1 VTNLSLSAITRPE
14 SSDQDYH
21 GSAMPSGLVP
31 RALLWILMTCA
42 IATAIAWLS
51 EIYQPWSLDDGPMQ
65 LALFTSRVAA
75 GLPFYRDFR
84 VAPWLPVTYG
94 PIAPWFASHLVPA
107 FGGGVMGA
115 LAAGR
120 AIMIG
125 SLLIVCILIFGLAK
139 TTSAS
144 TISAAIA
151 ALAFIIAP
159 MARLQTDYRVDMLA
173 LAFNFMGLML
183 FELDFELLAVLPFAA
198 AFFTKQNQLYG
209 VAAVFL
215 MLCATHRFRRATM
228 VGATWLA
235 IVGCGLAALQL
246 AFPWFWLNT
255 FGALAPTLDVT
266 APFSF
271 LAHQI
276 PRHLAILTLAVYALW
291 RWPWNLAAW
300 LFIVALGENFVSCLR
315 WGSGPYYFLPT
326 MAAAAILSAK
336 SLDAIF
342 EQIESISPSRAAQA
356 AIAITAALIFC
367 SGSLFVAIHG
377 NWKLDFALMPVQY
390 GSRTEVDQSTVNGL
404 RAINGPIVVTHSNYL
419 VHDQRPNVEWME
431 GLVLSGMKA
440 RSTFDDRALL
450 DSIRRRQIA
459 AFVLGPSGLDRDYRG
474 RLVYWPELRKAIRD
488 NYRRLPGGG
497 DVLVMV
503 PKARAGKP

>member
-1 VTNLSLSAITRPE
+1 
-14 SSDQDYH
+14 
-21 GSAMPSGLVP
+21 MPGGLAP
-31 RALLWILMTCA
+31 RALMWILMTCA
-42 IATAIAWLS
+42 IVTAIAWLS
-51 EIYQPWSLDDGPMQ
+51 EIYQPRSLDDGPIQ
-65 LALFTSRVAA
+65 LALLTSRVAA

-94 PIAPWFASHLVPA
+94 PIAPWLASHLVHA

-125 SLLIVCILIFGLAK
+125 ALLIVSILIFGLAK
-139 TTSAS
+139 TTGAS

-151 ALAFIIAP
+151 ALAFIMAP
-159 MARLQTDYRVDMLA
+159 LARLRTDYRVDMLA
-173 LAFNFMGLML
+173 LAFNFTGLML

-209 VAAVFL
+209 IAAVFL

-228 VGATWLA
+228 VGAAWLA
-235 IVGCGLAALQL
+235 IVGGGLAALQL

-255 FGALAPTLDVT
+255 FGALAPTLDVA

-276 PRHLAILTLAVYALW
+276 PRHLAILALAVYALW

-300 LFIVALGENFVSCLR
+300 LFIVALGENFVSCFR

-326 MAAAAILSAK
+326 IAAAAILSAK

-342 EQIESISPSRAAQA
+342 ERIESMSPSRAAQA
-356 AIAITAALIFC
+356 AIAIIAALIFC
-367 SGSLFVAIHG
+367 SGSLFVAING

-390 GSRTEVDQSTVNGL
+390 ASRTGVGKSTVNEL
-404 RAINGPIVVTHSNYL
+404 RAISGPIVVTDTNYL
-419 VHDQRPNVEWME
+419 IRDQRPNVEWME
-431 GLVLSGMKA
+431 ALILSGMKA
-440 RSTFDDRALL
+440 HGAFDDRAML
-450 DSIRRRQIA
+450 DSIRRREIA

-474 RLVYWPELRKAIRD
+474 RLVFWPELREAIRD
-488 NYRRLPGGG
+488 NYRPLPGGG

-503 PKARAGKP
+503 PKARPVTP